1 MLMVCIMCTR
11 ECVCFIYNTYG
22 VGYGV
27 AVCNERQ
34 YQSLDEWNGKIA
46 APLFLYAYSVFK
58 YT

>member
-1 MLMVCIMCTR
+1 MCYACTHMR
-11 ECVCFIYNTYG
+11 VSTNIYG

-46 APLFLYAYSVFK
+46 APLLFLYAYSVFK